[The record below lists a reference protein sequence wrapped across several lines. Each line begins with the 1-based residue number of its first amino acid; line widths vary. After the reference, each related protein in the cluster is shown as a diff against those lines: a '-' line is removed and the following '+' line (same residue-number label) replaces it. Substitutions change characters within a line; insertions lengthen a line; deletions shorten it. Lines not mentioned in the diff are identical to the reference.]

1 MALDYRSEL
10 RRPVTLGLLAVAAV
24 GWLITVVLLSSRAED
39 QRDHRR
45 QVRMLQANEA
55 EVRGQLAQQTSAS
68 GALSELQARIT
79 AAQQQAAQASQ
90 AREQA
95 QAQLAPVQQSLLA
108 AQRAAATTTKIVSAL
123 RMAFAGSNINVGAAY
138 PLGS

>member
-10 RRPVTLGLLAVAAV
+10 RRPVTLGLIAVAAV

-45 QVRMLQANEA
+45 QVRLLQANEA
-55 EVRGQLAQQTSAS
+55 EARAQLAQQTSAS
-68 GALSELQARIT
+68 GTLSDLQARIT

-90 AREQA
+90 AREQT
-95 QAQLAPVQQSLLA
+95 QAQVAPVQQSLLA
-108 AQRAAATTTKIVSAL
+108 AQRAAAEATQERRSPGSA
-123 RMAFAGSNINVGAAY
+123 
-138 PLGS
+138 PD